1 MNSENRLTET
11 IPPPGDDR
19 QVVAYFLGELAADE
33 QARLEEACF
42 NDEQFAEFVFA
53 IESELIDEY
62 ARGGLTATERQ
73 RFEQNYL
80 TSDQRLAR
88 VEFAVHLNRQFK
100 PAPAP
105 QPADR
110 SWWQKL
116 FASGGLRSLQW
127 AVAAVALLSLGGLA
141 ARWLL
146 INPGTVPG
154 PNITQVTPTPDVTP
168 SASPVLSPSPVVTP
182 NARPVFATITLLA
195 GNPRD
200 AGQPMPVLKLPPN
213 ATAADIRL
221 RPDGPTY
228 PRYRAELKT
237 RAGTLWQ
244 VDNLKPN
251 QSAIPVRIPAD
262 KLKDGDYNLLLYGRD
277 KDGEVTPSDYSFRV
291 IRN

>member
-1 MNSENRLTET
+1 MNSENGLTET

-19 QVVAYFLGELAADE
+19 QVVAYFLGELAAEE

-73 RFEQNYL
+73 HFEQNYL

-88 VEFAVHLNRQFK
+88 VEFAVHLQRQFK
-100 PAPAP
+100 PEPAPVP

-116 FASGGLRSLQW
+116 FASGGQRSLQW
-127 AVAAVALLSLGGLA
+127 AVAALALLSLGGLT

-146 INPGTVPG
+146 IKPGTVPG
-154 PNITQVTPTPDVTP
+154 PTITQVTPTPDVTP

-182 NARPVFATITLLA
+182 NARPVFA
-195 GNPRD
+195 
-200 AGQPMPVLKLPPN
+200 
-213 ATAADIRL
+213 
-221 RPDGPTY
+221 
-228 PRYRAELKT
+228 
-237 RAGTLWQ
+237 
-244 VDNLKPN
+244 
-251 QSAIPVRIPAD
+251 
-262 KLKDGDYNLLLYGRD
+262 
-277 KDGEVTPSDYSFRV
+277 
-291 IRN
+291 